1 MILYDS
7 LSALFIC
14 MQLHVQNE
22 IQEECRMEERKTVGK
37 LIKNIGFELVGSML
51 IAISTY
57 NVALHA
63 RFPVA
68 GFSGIAMILYRLFG
82 IPMGLS
88 NLIMNIPMAVL
99 CYRMIGSRFL
109 LRTVRC
115 MVISSILL
123 DTVAPLFPV
132 YEGNRMVAAILAGV
146 LEGVGYGLIYI
157 RGSSTGGMDF
167 LIMLVKSWV
176 PHINLGAITFVF
188 AIGVVA
194 VGGLIFRDMDGIVYG
209 MLINFISATTVD
221 RMILGLNSGKLAL
234 IVTDRSREVC
244 RIVDQCCG
252 RGSTI
257 LDARGGYQGAKKD
270 VVMVAGT
277 NKDIY
282 LVEKTVKRE
291 DPESFIIIIE
301 SKAVYGEGFHMT
313 QIAEGHER

>member
-1 MILYDS
+1 
-7 LSALFIC
+7 
-14 MQLHVQNE
+14 
-22 IQEECRMEERKTVGK
+22 MEERKAVEK
-37 LIKNIGFELVGSML
+37 LMKNIGVELVGSML

-57 NVALHA
+57 NVAFHA

-82 IPMGLS
+82 VPMGLS
-88 NLIMNIPMAVL
+88 NLLMNIPLAIL
-99 CYRMIGSRFL
+99 CYRMIGNRFL

-123 DTVAPLFPV
+123 DTVAPLLPV
-132 YEGNRMVAAILAGV
+132 YEGNRMVAALLACV
-146 LEGVGYGLIYI
+146 LECLGYVLIYI

-176 PHINLGAITFVF
+176 PHIILGTITFVF
-188 AIGVVA
+188 AIGVVV
-194 VGGLIFRDMDGIVYG
+194 VGGLIFRDMDGVVYG
-209 MLINFISATTVD
+209 MLINFISAATVD
-221 RMILGLNSGKLAL
+221 HMILGLNSGKLAL
-234 IVTDRSREVC
+234 IVTERSREVC

-257 LDARGGYQGAKKD
+257 LDARGGYQGTKKD

-313 QIAEGHER
+313 